1 MAEDLGDKTE
11 APTPRKRQEARQQGN
26 VAKSR
31 DIPAALLLL
40 GVLVLLNWFGLGL
53 MEAMRQ
59 VMERML
65 GAELSRADMGSLG
78 SSIVASA
85 LAIAGAMAPFLIGV
99 VVIVMVGNILQVGL
113 LFTPKRLKPRFS
125 TLSPLKGLK
134 KIFGKGQAFVLLAM
148 NLIKLVLI
156 VLVAYSALHGR
167 LEQIVMAQEL
177 AFTQVFGLAAEI
189 IWSIGIRIG
198 LLLLVL
204 SLLDYAYQKWK
215 TEREL
220 KMTKQQVKDEMRRM
234 DGDPQIKQRRRQVAR
249 QLAEQRARMDV
260 PRADVVVTN
269 PTHFAVALRYDPD
282 SMHAPKVVAKGQDYM
297 AMRIRE
303 IAVLH
308 GIPILERAPLARALY
323 RMVEVGQE
331 IPEEF
336 YAAIAEI
343 LAYVYELTGKAKQ
356 GARSGMTAQPAGV

>member
-11 APTPRKRQEARQQGN
+11 APTPRRRQEAREQGN
-26 VAKSR
+26 VARSR
-31 DIPAALLLL
+31 DVPSAVLLL
-40 GVLVLLNWFGLGL
+40 GVLILLNWFGPGL
-53 MEAMRQ
+53 MHAMRK
-59 VMERML
+59 VTERML
-65 GAELSRADMGSLG
+65 GDELSRPHVGTLGADLAAG
-78 SSIVASA
+78 A
-85 LAIAGAMAPFLIGV
+85 LAVAAAMAPFMIGV
-99 VVIVMVGNILQVGL
+99 VAIVMLANILQVGL
-113 LFTPKRLKPRFS
+113 LFTPKRLKPKLD
-125 TLSPLKGLK
+125 TLSPIKGIK
-134 KIFGKGQAFVLLAM
+134 KIFGKGQALVQLGM
-148 NLIKLVLI
+148 NLLKLTLI
-156 VLVAYSALHGR
+156 VLVAWSAVHAR
-167 LEQIVMAQEL
+167 LGQIVMAQEL
-177 AFTQVFGLAAEI
+177 AFAQIFGLGIEI
-189 IWSIGIRIG
+189 VWSIGIRIG

-234 DGDPQIKQRRRQVAR
+234 DGDPQIKQRRRQIAR

-282 SMHAPKVVAKGQDYM
+282 SMHAPKVVAKGQDYL
-297 AMRIRE
+297 ALRIRE
-303 IAVLH
+303 IAAMH

-343 LAYVYELTGKAKQ
+343 LAYVYELTGRAS
-356 GARSGMTAQPAGV
+356 RTAQPAGA